1 MYVDGLLSANLS
13 RVNHSVSNCSSNRY
27 WYQCNL
33 FYRTIFQLTL
43 VHDLN
48 FPSEHRS
55 VQTQRGNATE
65 TADEKPG
72 KVAILVGISA
82 AALLLCFLLLLLLLR
97 HKQRKKAARQNS
109 REDQCPVYGMYYF
122 ADGVHIDGGDSE
134 VVDRN
139 VNYAAA

>member
-1 MYVDGLLSANLS
+1 M
-13 RVNHSVSNCSSNRY
+13 
-27 WYQCNL
+27 
-33 FYRTIFQLTL
+33 
-43 VHDLN
+43 N
-48 FPSEHRS
+48 FPSEHRL
-55 VQTQRGNATE
+55 VQTGNA
-65 TADEKPG
+65 TADEKSG
-72 KVAILVGISA
+72 QVAILVGISA

-97 HKQRKKAARQNS
+97 HKQQKKAARKNS